1 MAIRLNDLTYW
12 IIGSTELRN
21 VDFNEVLQTSADT
34 VRYSVDGGRFL
45 VKYAGSEPSSIEQ
58 ITLKEGPYSHEQII
72 EIVTGTDWNPPIN
85 T

>member
-12 IIGSTELRN
+12 IIDSSELSN

-45 VKYAGSEPSSIEQ
+45 VKYAGSEPSFIEQ
-58 ITLKEGPYSHEQII
+58 ITLKEGPYTHEQII
-72 EIVTGTDWNPPIN
+72 EIVTGTDWNPSIN

>member
-1 MAIRLNDLTYW
+1 MAIKLYDLTYW
-12 IIGSTELRN
+12 IIDSSELSN

-34 VRYSVDGGRFL
+34 VRYSIDGGRFL

-58 ITLKEGPYSHEQII
+58 ITLKEGPYSYEQII
-72 EIVTGTDWNPPIN
+72 QIVTGTDWNPPIN